1 MTRLFGLM
9 LAATLFSGLVGV
21 NMAVYGAK
29 PAGVSQPR
37 AGKVVSRA
45 LVFPGQVSLG
55 KLYFYVD
62 AEPGGLPLHCDV
74 VFAKPGSGLGDARG
88 VRTFKLPEHSRIYLF
103 PSYHLLEHPDLFKL
117 LDPNSFDGLS
127 FGKTSL
133 MVPVENCFSQLVHLK
148 GLRRLELE
156 GAELS
161 DQQIVPLK
169 GLVNLE
175 SLSLPMNTIDGTCFN
190 QMLSLSKLRE
200 LDLSLNKISP
210 DGFRAISKFKN
221 LEVLYLDKSGVD
233 DAALEHLTTL
243 PKLKHIGLGQS
254 KVTARGLSLI
264 KKMKSIEVVD
274 LEGAPLAVK
283 DFGILRGSGVNSLS
297 LSGKQFSPAQIKQIG
312 AMLPGV
318 QFTIAP
324 ADSANSDH
332 KMLFAPLH

>member
-1 MTRLFGLM
+1 M
-9 LAATLFSGLVGV
+9 LALTLLSGL
-21 NMAVYGAK
+21 AVWNTAAYGAK
-29 PAGVSQPR
+29 PAGFSQQR

-45 LVFPGQVSLG
+45 LVFPGQVSVG
-55 KLYFYVD
+55 KLYFYAD
-62 AEPGGLPLHCDV
+62 SEPGGLPRHCDV
-74 VFAKPGSGLGDARG
+74 VFSQPGSGLGEARG
-88 VRTFKLPEHSRIYLF
+88 VRTLKLPEHSRIYLF

-148 GLRRLELE
+148 GLRRLELD

-161 DQQIVPLK
+161 DRQIVPLK

-175 SLSLPMNTIDGTCFN
+175 SLSLPMNMIDGSCFS
-190 QMLSLSKLRE
+190 QMQSLSKLRE
-200 LDLSLNKISP
+200 MDLSLNKISP
-210 DGFRAISKFKN
+210 EGFRAISQFKN

-233 DAALEHLTTL
+233 DTALEHLTTL
-243 PKLKHIGLGQS
+243 PKLKHLGIGQS

-264 KKMKSIEVVD
+264 KKMKSIKVVD
-274 LEGAPLAVK
+274 LEGVPLAVK
-283 DFGILRGSGVNSLS
+283 DLGILRGSGVTNLS
-297 LSGKQFSPAQIKQIG
+297 LSGKQFSPSQLKQIE
-312 AMLPGV
+312 ALLPGV
-318 QFTIAP
+318 EFTIAP